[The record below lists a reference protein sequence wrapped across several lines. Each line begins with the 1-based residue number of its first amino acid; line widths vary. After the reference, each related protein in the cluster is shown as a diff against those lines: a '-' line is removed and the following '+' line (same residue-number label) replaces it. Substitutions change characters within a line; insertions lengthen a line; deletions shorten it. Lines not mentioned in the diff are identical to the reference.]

1 MSKYWPC
8 PVEEM
13 EDRGSFISQP
23 LLPHNVDMLVPRQ
36 RRSFYAVLVENLNS
50 TRALLRHLED
60 GVTVSSDAQREII
73 KLLFVASRHQEKAL
87 AAALELDGLE

>member
-8 PVEEM
+8 PVEDM
-13 EDRGSFISQP
+13 EDHGSFISQP
-23 LLPHNVDMLVPRQ
+23 LPPDNVISL
-36 RRSFYAVLVENLNS
+36 RRSRSLHAVLVENLNS